1 MAHVKTQV
9 REGFIRVLSELP
21 EIVSAHPAS
30 RLLRSFQRNDFPLAI
45 VSVSESASVSAANGT
60 PGNRQLQRDFQI
72 SVTLA
77 VHDETVDAEDAL
89 DELSVVAEKALV
101 RPSALGVGPLLFW
114 KYLGS
119 GAPTGQP
126 TEDGFMLTQ
135 TLTYSCTV
143 RTTDTDPTTIL

>member
-9 REGFIRVLSELP
+9 REGFIRVLSALP
-21 EIVSAHPAS
+21 DLVSAHPAS

-45 VSVSESASVSAANGT
+45 VSVSETASVSAANGT

-72 SVTLA
+72 AVTLS
-77 VHDETVDAEDAL
+77 VHDETTDAEDAL
-89 DELSVVAEKALV
+89 DELSVAAEQALV
-101 RPSALGVGPLLFW
+101 KPSALGVGKLLFW
-114 KYLGS
+114 QYLGS

-126 TEDGFMLTQ
+126 TEDGLMLTQ
-135 TLTYSCTV
+135 TLTYSCSV

>member
-1 MAHVKTQV
+1 M
-9 REGFIRVLSELP
+9 LSALP

-45 VSVSESASVSAANGT
+45 VSVSETASVSAANGT

-72 SVTLA
+72 SVTLGI
-77 VHDETVDAEDAL
+77 HEEMDDAETAL

-135 TLTYSCTV
+135 TLNYSCSV